1 MDTQA
6 TAIEEGAES
15 SSSAPPE
22 CVVGAPETAAAEG
35 PILWSS
41 AEEESEYE
49 RVSGDRLV
57 RVMTEVSYKFMSY
70 IYIFSYSCGAYV
82 NLFDILFTSS

>member
-6 TAIEEGAES
+6 TTIEGGAELLS
-15 SSSAPPE
+15 SLLAPPE
-22 CVVGAPETAAAEG
+22 CVVGAPETAAEG
-35 PILWSS
+35 PVLWSS

-57 RVMTEVSYKFMSY
+57 RIMTEVLHKIMS
-70 IYIFSYSCGAYV
+70 
-82 NLFDILFTSS
+82 

>member
-6 TAIEEGAES
+6 TTIEEGAES

-22 CVVGAPETAAAEG
+22 CVVGAPETAASEG

-70 IYIFSYSCGAYV
+70 IYIFI
-82 NLFDILFTSS
+82 NLWGLCKPLRYLFMSS

>member
-6 TAIEEGAES
+6 TTIEEGAES

-70 IYIFSYSCGAYV
+70 IYIFINCGAYV
-82 NLFDILFTSS
+82 NLYDILFMSS